1 MYDTG
6 LNIIIIP
13 TIILI
18 SLKTMS
24 IYCLGRRNIEIR
36 EYKLVY
42 VMEKA

>member
-24 IYCLGRRNIEIR
+24 IYCLIQQNLEIR